1 MQKIPIGISD
11 FKELRE
17 SNFFYIDKSL
27 FIKETIDISAKI
39 ILITRPRRFGKTLN
53 LSTLR
58 YYFEKTVISNVS
70 LFKGLAILN
79 QGEEYTQKQG
89 SYPVIFLTFKDVKER
104 TWQDCLCKL
113 HEIIQAEYLRHDY
126 VLVGDCLKP
135 QEKLYFEA
143 IINLAGSQSD
153 YENSLKN
160 LTQYLQRFHQKK
172 VVLLIDE
179 YDTPIQAGY
188 LNDYYE
194 DNICF
199 IRNLLSAALKDNASV
214 EKGVLTGI
222 LRVAKESIFS
232 GLNNLGVYTILS
244 SEFDDKFGLT
254 EPELQLALEM
264 YQLVNH
270 LLDMQNWYNGYK
282 FGNTVIYNPWSIL
295 NFMDS
300 KDKKLIP
307 YWVNTADNALIEKLL
322 TDNNQLLK
330 PEMEALISGKV
341 IAKKIEET
349 IIYADVGQKDDVIW
363 SFLLFS
369 GYLKFVN
376 EWTINNGETR
386 FYDLAIPNREVRM
399 MYRNFVERW
408 FVERINNETQRFMLK
423 ALIEGDIETFETIF
437 QETILKIFSYHDFG
451 QESEKV
457 YHAFVIGLLVLLSD
471 THELRSNRE
480 SGYGRYD
487 VMLIPKDR
495 AKLGIIIEF
504 KKVNI
509 RKHETIEQAIAV
521 AFKQIED
528 QQYANELQSLGVTQM
543 MKLAIVFEGKEV
555 KVEKMLVYSL

>member
-11 FKELRE
+11 FKKLRE
-17 SNFFYIDKSL
+17 NNFFYVDKTL
-27 FIKETIDISAKI
+27 FIKEIIEASAEI

-58 YYFEKTVISNVS
+58 YYFEKTALSNVS

-89 SYPVIFLTFKDVKER
+89 RYPVIFLTFKDVKER
-104 TWQDCLCKL
+104 TWNNCYCKL
-113 HEIIQAEYLRHDY
+113 KDLIQEEYLRHKY
-126 VLVGDCLKP
+126 LIKGDCLEA

-143 IINLAGSQSD
+143 IINLTSSPSD

-160 LTQYLQRFHQKK
+160 LTKYLERYHQQK

-194 DNICF
+194 DNISF
-199 IRNLLSAALKDNASV
+199 IRNLLSAALKDNASI

-222 LRVAKESIFS
+222 LRIAKESIFS
-232 GLNNLGVYTILS
+232 GLNNLGVFTILNRPFS
-244 SEFDDKFGLT
+244 DKFGLT
-254 EPELQLALEM
+254 EDEVTQAFSD
-264 YQLVNH
+264 YK
-270 LLDMQNWYNGYK
+270 LDSKRSGAGEWYNGYR
-282 FGNTVIYNPWSIL
+282 FGKTTIYNPWSIL
-295 NFMDS
+295 NFMDNPEEG
-300 KDKKLIP
+300 LIP

-322 TDNNQLLK
+322 TNNNQLLK
-330 PEMEALISGKV
+330 PEMEALISGKAV
-341 IAKKIEET
+341 TKKIEEN
-349 IIYADVGQKDDVIW
+349 IIYSEVGQKEDVIW

-376 EWTINNGETR
+376 EWTINEGETR
-386 FYDLAIPNREVRM
+386 LYDLAIPNREVRM
-399 MYRNFVERW
+399 MYRTFVERW
-408 FVERINNETQRFMLK
+408 FVERINNDNQRFMLK
-423 ALIEGDIETFETIF
+423 ALTEGDIELFETIF

-457 YHAFVIGLLVLLSD
+457 YQAFVIGLLVWLSD

-495 AKLGIIIEF
+495 TKLGIIMEF
-504 KKVNI
+504 KKVNT
-509 RKHETIEQAIAV
+509 RKHETMEQAIAV

-528 QQYANELQSLGVTQM
+528 KQYASELQSLGVTQIL
-543 MKLAIVFEGKEV
+543 KLAIIFNGKEV
-555 KVEKMLVYSL
+555 KVEEL

>member
-17 SNFFYIDKSL
+17 KGFFYIDKSL

-58 YYFEKTVISNVS
+58 YYFEKTAISNAS
-70 LFKGLAILN
+70 LFKDLAILN
-79 QGEEYTQKQG
+79 QGAEYTQKQG
-89 SYPVIFLTFKDVKER
+89 NYPVIFLTFKDVKER
-104 TWQDCLCKL
+104 TWEDCLCKL
-113 HEIIQAEYLRHDY
+113 KDIIKEEYLRHKY
-126 VLVGDCLKP
+126 LIKEDCLEAE
-135 QEKLYFEA
+135 EKTSYQS
-143 IINLAGSQSD
+143 IMDLAASRSD

-160 LTQYLQRFHQKK
+160 LTKYLERYHQQK

-188 LNDYYE
+188 VNNYYE
-194 DNICF
+194 DNISF
-199 IRNLLSAALKDNASV
+199 IRNMLSAALKDNVSV

-254 EPELQLALEM
+254 ESELQQTLET
-264 YQLVNH
+264 YQLVNY
-270 LLDMQNWYNGYK
+270 LPDMQNWYNGYK

-307 YWVNTADNALIEKLL
+307 YWVNTADNALIEKLITKNSTEL
-322 TDNNQLLK
+322 NEEFMNLLEGK
-330 PEMEALISGKV
+330 TLEKEIMENIV
-341 IAKKIEET
+341 
-349 IIYADVGQKDDVIW
+349 YDDVEKIDDALW

-369 GYLKFVN
+369 GYLKQTSQRKINQDLITVCTLAVPNKEVMYLYTIFVK
-376 EWTINNGETR
+376 
-386 FYDLAIPNREVRM
+386 
-399 MYRNFVERW
+399 RW
-408 FVERINNETQRFMLK
+408 FAKKIKHQDQDLMLK
-423 ALIEGDIETFETIF
+423 ALVLGDIETFENIF
-437 QETILKIFSYHDFG
+437 QEIVLKIFSYHDFG

-457 YHAFVIGLLVLLSD
+457 YQAFVIGLLVWLSD

-487 VMLIPKDR
+487 VLLIPNDR

-509 RKHETIEQAIAV
+509 RKNETMDQAIAV
-521 AFKQIED
+521 AFQQIED
-528 QQYANELQSLGVTQM
+528 KKYATELQSLGVTQII
-543 MKLAIVFEGKEV
+543 KLAIVFEGKQV
-555 KVEKMLVYSL
+555 SVAEKGDRI